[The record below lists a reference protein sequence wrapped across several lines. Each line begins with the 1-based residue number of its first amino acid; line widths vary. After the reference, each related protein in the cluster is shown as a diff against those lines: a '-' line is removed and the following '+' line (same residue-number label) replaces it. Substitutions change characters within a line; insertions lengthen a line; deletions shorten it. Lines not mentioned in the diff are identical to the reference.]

1 MNASDDYEYLYV
13 IFKWNGEKM
22 IAYRADGGIRFS
34 REDEVSFAS
43 DTIHRS
49 EEEGEMKEED
59 DLLFSPESKNPLNLD
74 LNSKKDIE
82 LEYNFDTNEGSIESF
97 WVIETRELYK
107 DIESFLTEGKKFE
120 EIVYA
125 EEYDRDGD
133 TFFAPPLRF

>member
-1 MNASDDYEYLYV
+1 MDASNDYEYLYV

-43 DTIHRS
+43 DKIQRS

-59 DLLFSPESKNPLNLD
+59 DLLFSSESKNPLNLD
-74 LNSKKDIE
+74 LNSKTDIE
-82 LEYNFDTNEGSIESF
+82 LEYNFDTNEGSIDSL
-97 WVIETRELYK
+97 WVIETKELYK
-107 DIESFLTEGKKFE
+107 DIESFLTEGEKFE

-133 TFFAPPLRF
+133 TFFTPPLRF

>member
-1 MNASDDYEYLYV
+1 MDDSDVYEHLYV

-59 DLLFSPESKNPLNLD
+59 DLFFSPESKNPLNLD

-82 LEYNFDTNEGSIESF
+82 LEYNFETNEGSVESL

-107 DIESFLTEGKKFE
+107 DIESFLTEGEKFE

-133 TFFAPPLRF
+133 TFFTTPLRF

>member
-1 MNASDDYEYLYV
+1 MDDSDVYEHLYV

-59 DLLFSPESKNPLNLD
+59 DLFFSPESKNPLNLD

-82 LEYNFDTNEGSIESF
+82 LEYNFETNEGSVESL

-107 DIESFLTEGKKFE
+107 DIESFLTEGEKFE
-120 EIVYA
+120 EIVYT

-133 TFFAPPLRF
+133 TFFTTPLRF